1 MMYRLHG
8 LLMMGVSLIYNA
20 VYWCVH
26 HSEWESTVDS
36 VEAEEKRLK
45 GLKDV
50 RILMSS
56 FEWTSDGIIDW
67 QPWVETIFNRRFR
80 DDCDGAA
87 VLGKWALE
95 QIGIKSRIVRLWAK
109 GKVQG
114 HSVCV
119 SEDNRIMISNSD
131 VIELDGIY
139 PGNLYAYFGNDF
151 NVMT

>member
-1 MMYRLHG
+1 MMYKIHG
-8 LLMMGVSLIYNA
+8 LLMVTISLVYNA
-20 VYWCVH
+20 AYWCVH
-26 HSEWESTVDS
+26 YREWDSAVDLA
-36 VEAEEKRLK
+36 EAEAQRLK

-50 RILMSS
+50 RILMSN

-67 QPWVETIFNRRFR
+67 QPWVETIFSRRFK

-109 GKVQG
+109 GKTQG

-119 SEDNRIMISNSD
+119 SNDNQIMISNGD
-131 VIELDGIY
+131 VIELNGTY
-139 PGNLYAYFGNDF
+139 PNNMYAYFNNDF